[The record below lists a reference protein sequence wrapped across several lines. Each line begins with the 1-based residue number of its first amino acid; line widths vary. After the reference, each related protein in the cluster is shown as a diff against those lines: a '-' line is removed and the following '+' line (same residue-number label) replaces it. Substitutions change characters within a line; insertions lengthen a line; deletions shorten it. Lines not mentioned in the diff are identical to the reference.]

1 MAVRDPRKAAARAG
15 LPTRVTLRIS
25 RALMCCAGLLLPA
38 MAVMA
43 QTPATGRA
51 MPALSPAQQTQQA
64 RQDAEMT
71 RAGLNAARLIDAGRA
86 AEVWDGA
93 STVARRAVARD
104 AFVTQVAAD
113 RARLGELASR
123 GHPSL
128 TRVQYAAA
136 GALPEG
142 LYINV
147 SFPTRFANSARPVRE
162 LVSFR
167 LDEDRV
173 WRVSG
178 YSVRAAGN

>member
-1 MAVRDPRKAAARAG
+1 MAGRDPRRVTVRAG
-15 LPTRVTLRIS
+15 LPALIAPRIR
-25 RALMCCAGLLLPA
+25 RALICCAGLLLPA
-38 MAVMA
+38 AAVMA
-43 QTPATGRA
+43 QAPATGRG
-51 MPALSPAQQTQQA
+51 MLALSPAQQTQQA

-71 RAGLNAARLIDAGRA
+71 RAGLSAARLIDAGRA

-93 STVARRAVARD
+93 SAVARRAVARD

-113 RARLGELASR
+113 RARLGELAAR